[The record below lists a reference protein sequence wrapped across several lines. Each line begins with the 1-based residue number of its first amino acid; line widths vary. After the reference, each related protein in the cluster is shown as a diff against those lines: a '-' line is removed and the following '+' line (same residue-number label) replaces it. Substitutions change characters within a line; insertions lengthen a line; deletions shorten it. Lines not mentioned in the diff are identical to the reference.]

1 MGYCSKFPS
10 LSVVITVP
18 QIIKI
23 PSINPHRPTIAVVTP
38 HVKNPSRTLNIN

>member
-18 QIIKI
+18 QIIIGGRRIGGFDDLERLYKDGKLDGI
-23 PSINPHRPTIAVVTP
+23 L
-38 HVKNPSRTLNIN
+38 KD